1 MANPNQGVF
10 IALAAVI
17 VGILLAVLI
26 TEQKKKSKPT
36 SLKNLK
42 SSSTGCSSCASRVN
56 PRISEPC
63 YNLEQICGQ
72 LVLLEDHLSSD
83 DKKCKDC
90 IAKHVIFLR
99 ALADEAANL
108 DTKSQYTK
116 DITQARNVLEKL
128 SDKFTNG
135 EDLANYRE
143 SIRKL
148 RKYLLTRYYIPV

>member
-1 MANPNQGVF
+1 MTNQGVF

-17 VGILLAVLI
+17 VGILLAVI
-26 TEQKKKSKPT
+26 IAEQKKKSRPT
-36 SLKNLK
+36 SLINLK
-42 SSSTGCSSCASRVN
+42 GGCVSCSGSSKVN

-116 DITQARNVLEKL
+116 DITQARNVLKGL

-135 EDLANYRE
+135 EDLTDHRE
-143 SIRKL
+143 TIRKL
-148 RKYLLTRYYIPV
+148 RKYLLTRYYIPI